1 MISSMQRRGWLRA
14 SLAALALVLP
24 ALDCQAQAYPARP
37 VRLILPFPA
46 GGTADAVT
54 RHLAHKMS
62 LALGKPFVVDNVVG
76 AAGTIGLAQGLRAAP
91 DGYTITQISNTN
103 TVAAL
108 HMFKRLPFD
117 PRKDMVPVASLFQIP
132 SAVVTNSRGSAF
144 GSFAEML
151 AYARANPG
159 KLSYAYSHATGAVAG
174 ASVKQASGIDIVAVP
189 YKSGPQAVVETL
201 SGEMPLLFTDLGAVL
216 PQIRAGKLK
225 ALAVTSAQRSA
236 LLPDVP
242 TLREVLPGATEFT
255 GWSGFVVPVGTPR
268 AVVDKL
274 HETLQQILGSEDTAS
289 FLRGLGGEPMPMSAD
304 EFARF
309 IKDQEPLWAKALA
322 AAGIAPE

>member
-14 SLAALALVLP
+14 GLTALALVLP

-117 PRKDMVPVASLFQIP
+117 PR
-132 SAVVTNSRGSAF
+132 
-144 GSFAEML
+144 
-151 AYARANPG
+151 
-159 KLSYAYSHATGAVAG
+159 
-174 ASVKQASGIDIVAVP
+174 
-189 YKSGPQAVVETL
+189 
-201 SGEMPLLFTDLGAVL
+201 
-216 PQIRAGKLK
+216 
-225 ALAVTSAQRSA
+225 
-236 LLPDVP
+236 
-242 TLREVLPGATEFT
+242 
-255 GWSGFVVPVGTPR
+255 
-268 AVVDKL
+268 
-274 HETLQQILGSEDTAS
+274 
-289 FLRGLGGEPMPMSAD
+289 
-304 EFARF
+304 
-309 IKDQEPLWAKALA
+309 
-322 AAGIAPE
+322 